1 MGAYLELMQSAS
13 AVGAIMMILI
23 GSRWLK
29 KSLKEMCSP
38 CCCIR
43 QSFE

>member
-13 AVGAIMMILI
+13 ALGAIVMIMI

-29 KSLKEMCSP
+29 KSLRES
-38 CCCIR
+38 CCRVKWC
-43 QSFE
+43 

>member
-1 MGAYLELMQSAS
+1 MAAYLELMQSAS
-13 AVGAIMMILI
+13 ALSAIAMIMI

-29 KSLKEMCSP
+29 RTMREMCSP

>member
-13 AVGAIMMILI
+13 ALSAIAMIMI

-29 KSLKEMCSP
+29 KSLKEMRSP

-43 QSFE
+43 QSLE